1 MNSIEQAS
9 KIIAFRD
16 FLRAR
21 FPEAHEVAPD
31 REQAHVMSG
40 AFELGPLDLR
50 KGAITEVV
58 APSAGCGA
66 GLLLA
71 ELLQHDRTCRELIA
85 LIDGSDAFDPW
96 SICPE
101 ALEHVLWVRCKEPAM
116 AIKAAD
122 LLLRDGN
129 MPLVILDLQS
139 HAPKALQ
146 RFPSSV
152 WHRLRMLAEKSGS
165 CLCAFTPVRT
175 VSCARTRV
183 RMTGGFQLSHLYQDR
198 AVLLSELSFQIDR
211 QQTKV
216 LTPEPVRVTA

>member
-1 MNSIEQAS
+1 MNSIEKAS
-9 KIIAFRD
+9 KVIAFRD

-21 FPEAHEVAPD
+21 FPEANVAGRLD
-31 REQAHVMSG
+31 EAQTQSRAL
-40 AFELGPLDLR
+40 FELGPLDLT

-71 ELLQHDRTCRELIA
+71 ELLQQDRTCRELIA

-101 ALEHVLWVRCKEPAM
+101 ALERLLWARCKEPAM

-139 HAPKALQ
+139 HAPRTLQ

-152 WHRLRMLAEKSGS
+152 WHRLRMLAEKSGG
-165 CLCAFTPVRT
+165 CLCAFTPARL

-183 RMTGGFQLSHLYQDR
+183 RMTGGFQLSHSCQDR
-198 AVLLSELSFQIDR
+198 AALLTELSFQIDR

-216 LTPEPVRVTA
+216 FTPEPVRVTA